1 MNPNGAHQTDVKE
14 TTIETTQFQKP
25 CVISFESS
33 VYFMPDAKVT
43 TTKLIKCYDIVS
55 KRFVIVI
62 SFFLV
67 VSPIGSPTVGVFTDS
82 RW

>member
-25 CVISFESS
+25 YVISFESC

-55 KRFVIVI
+55 KRFVIVT
-62 SFFLV
+62 SF
-67 VSPIGSPTVGVFTDS
+67 SSCHRSDRRHTSVGDNS
-82 RW
+82 W